1 MLLRKDVHLKLKVK
15 NWGGDDTVFLM
26 AFTMKPFIILSH
38 QKYCL
43 ATLHYLHIITSKT
56 HKKIIPIL

>member
-1 MLLRKDVHLKLKVK
+1 MLLRKDVHLELKVK

-26 AFTMKPFIILSH
+26 AFTMKPFIIPSQ
-38 QKYCL
+38 QKCCL

-56 HKKIIPIL
+56 H